1 MNSSEYPQ
9 LRQIRGIGEKRY
21 ISVLS
26 RLAETNKSVDDLFK
40 MSADEIKTTFKLPI
54 NVAQAI
60 VSAKPPVQAPQA
72 QTSVMPL
79 DDLVSKGIRVLTPD
93 DKDYPERVK
102 TRLGNSAPKTLY
114 VWGNLDL
121 LKKPAVGFCGSR
133 NASEKGLEVTAD
145 TARQIAEL
153 GWVIVSGHARGVDVT
168 AHKTAIMSGGSTI
181 IVAPEGMLVFKL
193 RQELK
198 KVAKPEQILI
208 ISEFAPKMT
217 WNVRNA
223 MTRNRTI
230 IGLSDAMI
238 LVEARNEGGTFEA
251 GKSTLSLNVPL
262 YVVEYQTP
270 GESAAGNPYFLKR
283 GAISLRK
290 SKDTGRANIEPLV
303 NKVQGKGLLPPES
316 ENKPQQLALIPEPTL
331 NQ

>member
-1 MNSSEYPQ
+1 MTMPQYPQ

-21 ISVLS
+21 KSIVS
-26 RLAETNKSVDDLFK
+26 RLGETNKSIDDLFK
-40 MSADEIKTTFKLPI
+40 MSADEIKTVFKLPI

-60 VSAKPPVQAPQA
+60 ASWNSPEQTPQPLPPTKAPDELA
-72 QTSVMPL
+72 
-79 DDLVSKGIRVLTPD
+79 SKGIRVLSLG
-93 DKDYPERVK
+93 DKEYPERVK

-121 LKKPAVGFCGSR
+121 LDKPAVGFCGSR

-145 TARQIAEL
+145 TAKQIAEL
-153 GWVIVSGHARGVDVT
+153 GWVVVSGHARGVDVA
-168 AHKTAIMSGGSTI
+168 AHKTAVINGGSTI
-181 IVAPEGMLVFKL
+181 IVAPEGILVFKL

-198 KVAKPEQILI
+198 KIAKPEQILI

-262 YVVEYQTP
+262 YVVEYQMP

-290 SKDTGRANIEPLV
+290 SKDTGRANIEPLI
-303 NKVQGKGLLPPES
+303 NRVQGKGLLPQES